1 MTVEAVLRVN
11 LPLLTPCRA
20 ASPSTPTGQGRLWMY
35 ESRYTTLLNTSHPHH
50 RQDSELPTGEHISA
64 SIESS
69 TVLVPHAS
77 SSGWNAGRSRTGRSP
92 AADGSGPTS
101 LGPHVQWAR
110 PQPPPRASKDERPT
124 AQRRRGVLG
133 LLGLGVSLESR
144 HALVPTLAPGTAHG
158 SGSKELPRQPLPAA
172 VRSCCHGGK

>member
-1 MTVEAVLRVN
+1 MLYMRTIPDKMRTDEVY
-11 LPLLTPCRA
+11 PA
-20 ASPSTPTGQGRLWMY
+20 AFDSI
-35 ESRYTTLLNTSHPHH
+35 PHH
-50 RQDSELPTGEHISA
+50 CQDSELPTGEHISA
-64 SIESS
+64 SIESAS

-77 SSGWNAGRSRTGRSP
+77 LSGRNAGCSRTGRSP

-101 LGPHVQWAR
+101 LGPHVQWVR
-110 PQPPPRASKDERPT
+110 PQRPPRASKDERPT
-124 AQRRRGVLG
+124 ARRRRGVLG

-144 HALVPTLAPGTAHG
+144 HALVPTLAPGVAHG

>member
-1 MTVEAVLRVN
+1 MNRTSMLYMRTIPDRMCTDEVY
-11 LPLLTPCRA
+11 PA
-20 ASPSTPTGQGRLWMY
+20 AFDSI
-35 ESRYTTLLNTSHPHH
+35 PHH

-77 SSGWNAGRSRTGRSP
+77 LSGRNAGCSRTGRSP

-101 LGPHVQWAR
+101 LGPHVQWVR
-110 PQPPPRASKDERPT
+110 PQRPPRASKDERPT
-124 AQRRRGVLG
+124 ARRRRGVLG

-144 HALVPTLAPGTAHG
+144 HALVQTLAPGKAHG
-158 SGSKELPRQPLPAA
+158 SGSKEIPRQPLPAA

>member
-1 MTVEAVLRVN
+1 MLM
-11 LPLLTPCRA
+11 PCRVEP
-20 ASPSTPTGQGRLWMY
+20 PSTQRARGGYGCMQVDIPRCRTPLTH
-35 ESRYTTLLNTSHPHH
+35 TTVRTASCQLVSI
-50 RQDSELPTGEHISA
+50 EHISA

-77 SSGWNAGRSRTGRSP
+77 LSGRNAGCSCTGRYP

-101 LGPHVQWAR
+101 LGPHVQWVR
-110 PQPPPRASKDERPT
+110 PQRPPRASKDERPT
-124 AQRRRGVLG
+124 ARRRRGVLG

-144 HALVPTLAPGTAHG
+144 HALVQTLAPGVAHG